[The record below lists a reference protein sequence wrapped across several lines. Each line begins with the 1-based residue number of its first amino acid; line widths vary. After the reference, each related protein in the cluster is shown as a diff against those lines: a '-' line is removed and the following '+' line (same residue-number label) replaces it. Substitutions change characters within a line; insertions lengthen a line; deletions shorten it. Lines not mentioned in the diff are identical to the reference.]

1 MEYNIRLETIVASQP
16 TAVVRRRASLRELPK
31 VIPEACGAAWNA
43 VRAQQIKG
51 AGRNVAIYLDDQIN
65 LEAGVELSAPVVA
78 DDPLIVSSIP
88 SGTVVTA
95 THFGPY
101 GQLPEVHRA
110 IRDWCA
116 KQGYALAGPNWEI
129 YGHWQD
135 SWKNSPS
142 LIRTDVFYLLKSGGT
157 ARH

>member
-1 MEYNIRLETIVASQP
+1 MEYQIRLQTILSSQP
-16 TAVVRRRASLRELPK
+16 TAVVRRRTRLRELPK

-65 LEAGVELSAPVVA
+65 LEAGVELVAPVSVQ
-78 DDPLIVSSIP
+78 DPLIISSLP
-88 SGTVVTA
+88 SGTVATA
-95 THFGPY
+95 MRLGPY
-101 GQLPEVHRA
+101 TQLPQVHCA

-116 KQGYALAGPNWEI
+116 KQGHALAGPNWEI

-135 SWKNSPS
+135 AWKNNPS
-142 LIRTDVFYLLKSGGT
+142 LIRTDVFYLLS
-157 ARH
+157 H